1 MTQQMNAQQLS
12 LVAVFYA
19 LDTSVGCVGFASIR
33 RSRRSLRLVPHA
45 RRDAQVME
53 VNPEMCRLRR
63 NGKTDLNCNFE
74 MQAQHYFEPC
84 STTGIE
90 MKNHENALVTGTQ
103 TARDMQ
109 QWLTAN
115 CDLDDRATTRFSE
128 LHGDWLTWSAAND
141 CFASSARCL
150 SLALGHLGWQRCVV
164 SSGNARAYR
173 GISLKI
179 GGAA

>member
-1 MTQQMNAQQLS
+1 
-12 LVAVFYA
+12 
-19 LDTSVGCVGFASIR
+19 
-33 RSRRSLRLVPHA
+33 
-45 RRDAQVME
+45 ME

-74 MQAQHYFEPC
+74 MQAQHSCVPGP
-84 STTGIE
+84 TTGID
-90 MKNHENALVTGTQ
+90 MKNLENAFVTDTR

-115 CDLDDRATTRFSE
+115 CDLDDRATTRFSA
-128 LHGDWLTWSAAND
+128 LHADWLTWSAAND

-150 SLALGHLGWQRCVV
+150 SLALGHLGLQRCVV

-179 GGAA
+179 GGAK

>member
-1 MTQQMNAQQLS
+1 MTQRKNALKRP
-12 LVAVFYA
+12 LVAMFYA
-19 LDTSVGCVGFASIR
+19 LDTRVGCVGLASIR
-33 RSRRSLRLVPHA
+33 RSRRSLRLVPHV

-74 MQAQHYFEPC
+74 MQAQHYCEPC
-84 STTGIE
+84 STTGID
-90 MKNHENALVTGTQ
+90 MKNHENALVTGTR

-115 CDLDDRATTRFSE
+115 CDRDDRAATWFSE
-128 LHGDWLTWSAAND
+128 LHADWLSWSAAND

-150 SLALGHLGWQRCVV
+150 SLVLGHLGLQRCVV
-164 SSGNARAYR
+164 SSGNARAFR
-173 GISLKI
+173 GISLKS
-179 GGAA
+179 GGAK

>member
-1 MTQQMNAQQLS
+1 MTQQKTDQKLS
-12 LVAVFYA
+12 LVTVFYA

-74 MQAQHYFEPC
+74 MQAQYSCEP
-84 STTGIE
+84 SPTTGID
-90 MKNHENALVTGTQ
+90 MKNHENALVADTR
-103 TARDMQ
+103 TARDMK

-115 CDLDDRATTRFSE
+115 CDLDGRVTTRFSE
-128 LHGDWLTWSAAND
+128 LHADWLIWSAAND

-150 SLALGHLGWQRCVV
+150 SLVLGHLGLQRCVV
-164 SSGNARAYR
+164 SSGNARAFR
-173 GISLKI
+173 GISLKS
-179 GGAA
+179 GGAK